1 VLRRPGSIPEEIF
14 EVLDV
19 ENALFSYY
27 KLPKNGDHKGTFDR
41 MLILDDQKISD
52 VTLIAYRAA
61 LQAGEKILE
70 VYESDDFNVEQKDDK
85 SPLTSADRR
94 SHELIEAALALTG
107 IPLLSEEGADI
118 PAAERQKWDVYWLI
132 DPLDG
137 TKEFIK
143 RNGEFTVNI
152 ALMAPTDDAADGH
165 APVAGVVYVPVK
177 DVAYVGIKGEGAWK
191 IEGAAGVS
199 STAAFTASGTASAA
213 VSKSAASAA
222 SAGDSTKISSL
233 DDLKSVGKV
242 LPLQDPLARP
252 FSAVMSRSHN
262 SPETEE
268 YVAQLERQ
276 FGPAERV
283 SSGSS
288 IKLCLVAEGVADV
301 YPRFAPTME
310 WDTAAG
316 DAVCRA
322 AGCRVS
328 QKDGVSPLQYNKD
341 DLLNPW
347 FVVQG
352 PRLL

>member
-1 VLRRPGSIPEEIF
+1 MTDNI
-14 EVLDV
+14 
-19 ENALFSYY
+19 
-27 KLPKNGDHKGTFDR
+27 K
-41 MLILDDQKISD
+41 D
-52 VTLIAYRAA
+52 VTLIAYQAA
-61 LQAGEKILE
+61 LQAGEKVLE

-85 SPLTSADRR
+85 SPLTLADRR
-94 SHELIEAALALTG
+94 SHELIEVALVPTE

-177 DVAYVGIKGEGAWK
+177 DVAYVGIQGEGAWK
-191 IEGAAGVS
+191 IEGASSVS
-199 STAAFTASGTASAA
+199 SAFSAA
-213 VSKSAASAA
+213 TTAVTAPTADDSKA
-222 SAGDSTKISSL
+222 SAGAAASTSASPNINTL
-233 DDLKSVGKV
+233 DDLKAVGKM
-242 LPLQDPLARP
+242 LPLQDPEGRQ

-262 SPETEE
+262 SPETES
-268 YVAQLERQ
+268 YVAQLEEK

-288 IKLCLVAEGVADV
+288 IKLCLVAEGAADV

-328 QKDGVSPLQYNKD
+328 RKDGITPLQYNKD